1 MLVRTNGNTLL
12 TYRVSTVV
20 QADPHLIGTAWV
32 HKSRHAS
39 LIFVLKDSA
48 AGGPGGTARI
58 LSNYTDGCGGVCMLV
73 CTLARGSIRHVIPKE
88 EP

>member
-1 MLVRTNGNTLL
+1 M
-12 TYRVSTVV
+12 

-58 LSNYTDGCGGVCMLV
+58 LSSYTDGCGGV
-73 CTLARGSIRHVIPKE
+73 
-88 EP
+88 